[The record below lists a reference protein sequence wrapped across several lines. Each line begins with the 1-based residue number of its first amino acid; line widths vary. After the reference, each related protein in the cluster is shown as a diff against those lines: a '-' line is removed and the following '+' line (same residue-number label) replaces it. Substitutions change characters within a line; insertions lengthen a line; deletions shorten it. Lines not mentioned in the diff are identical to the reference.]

1 MKMSVVA
8 SSLCLLGAI
17 ASGRVSA
24 SEFVIVDKLE
34 QAVAERAILPSAHD
48 SVSGANFAE
57 LGSVFD
63 SIIAANERPFY
74 GVIALMQHGEVRYV
88 KANPYGEAAAPTL
101 DSRVMLASQSKMIT
115 AALMMQAVS
124 QGKLALEDKIN
135 PYLASNNLPTYDERI
150 TIAQLLSHSSGIAPQ
165 GKANR
170 FAPGSDF
177 QYSNLGYQM
186 LAQLLEITYQQ
197 DFATL
202 VNAFLSEHG
211 VEGIKAQLGAQQGLI
226 EGIEIAT
233 QEPMEY
239 EVQMNLLPGG
249 GMTGSAKGLLDY
261 LWALHGGKL
270 LSDDAYQAMVAPQ
283 ILRPHR
289 WSQLYYGFGV
299 QVNQQGIKEYSHSG
313 YLPGYQSLSL
323 SYPESD
329 TYLVVLENA
338 SWPIDQSNQAF
349 GLHDKL
355 RRALRETLMAGSKFE
370 NNASAPTQSRL

>member
-270 LSDDAYQAMVAPQ
+270 LSDDAYQA
-283 ILRPHR
+283 IDRK
-289 WSQLYYGFGV
+289 S
-299 QVNQQGIKEYSHSG
+299 
-313 YLPGYQSLSL
+313 
-323 SYPESD
+323 
-329 TYLVVLENA
+329 VV
-338 SWPIDQSNQAF
+338 
-349 GLHDKL
+349 
-355 RRALRETLMAGSKFE
+355 
-370 NNASAPTQSRL
+370 

>member
-1 MKMSVVA
+1 MSVVV
-8 SSLCLLGAI
+8 SSLCLLGAL
-17 ASGRVSA
+17 GSA
-24 SEFVIVDKLE
+24 SVAASEPVIEAKIE
-34 QAVAERAILPSAHD
+34 QAAAERVDVPSAHD
-48 SVSGANFAE
+48 LAIGEDFAKI
-57 LGSVFD
+57 GSAFD

-74 GVIALMQHGEVRYV
+74 GVIALMQHGELRYV
-88 KANPYGEAAAPTL
+88 KTNPYGEAAAPTL

-115 AALMMQAVS
+115 AALVMQAVS

-135 PYLASNNLPTYDERI
+135 PYLAYNNLPTYDERI

-170 FAPGSDF
+170 FTPGSDF
-177 QYSNLGYQM
+177 QYSNLGYQL

-202 VNAFLSEHG
+202 VNTFLGEHG
-211 VEGIKAQLGAQQGLI
+211 VKGIKAQLGTQQGLI

-249 GMTGSAKGLLDY
+249 GMTGSATGLLDY
-261 LWALHGGKL
+261 LRALHGGKL
-270 LSDDAYQAMVAPQ
+270 LSEEAYQAMMAPQ

-289 WSQLYYGFGV
+289 WSQLYYCFGV

-355 RRALRETLMAGSKFE
+355 RQALRETLLAGRKLE
-370 NNASAPTQSRL
+370 NNASASTQSRL

>member
-1 MKMSVVA
+1 MKMSVLA
-8 SSLCLLGAI
+8 SSLCLLGAM
-17 ASGRVSA
+17 ASGSVAA
-24 SEFVIVDKLE
+24 SELVIEAKIE
-34 QAVAERAILPSAHD
+34 QAAERVDVPSAHD
-48 SVSGANFAE
+48 LAIGEAFAKI
-57 LGSVFD
+57 GSAFD
-63 SIIAANERPFY
+63 NIIAANERPFY
-74 GVIALMQHGEVRYV
+74 GVIALMQRGELRYV
-88 KANPYGEAAAPTL
+88 KTNAYGEAAAPTL

-115 AALMMQAVS
+115 AALVMQAVS

-135 PYLASNNLPTYDERI
+135 PYLASTNLPTYDERI

-177 QYSNLGYQM
+177 QYSNLGYQV
-186 LAQLLEITYQQ
+186 LAKLLEITYQQ

-211 VEGIKAQLGAQQGLI
+211 VKGIKAQLGAQQGLI
-226 EGIEIAT
+226 AGIEIST

-249 GMTGSAKGLLDY
+249 GMTGSATGLLNY
-261 LWALHGGKL
+261 LRALHGGKL
-270 LSDDAYQAMVAPQ
+270 LSDEAYQAMMAPK

-289 WSQLYYGFGV
+289 WSQLFYGFGV
-299 QVNQQGIKEYSHSG
+299 QVNQQRIKEYSHSG

-355 RRALRETLMAGSKFE
+355 RQALRESLMPGRKLE